1 MESNNQLIYKQN
13 VSMLK
18 RQTDYDEETIIKKLK
33 EYNNDIMKIILEY
46 NNFSEKEKE
55 KKQQQKEISINQGIF
70 KAIRDNFN

>member
-1 MESNNQLIYKQN
+1 METNNQLIYKQN

-18 RQTDYDEETIIKKLK
+18 RQTDYEEETIVKKLK

-55 KKQQQKEISINQGIF
+55 KKKEISINQGIF
-70 KAIRDNFN
+70 KAIRDNFS

>member
-1 MESNNQLIYKQN
+1 METNNQLIYKQN

-18 RQTDYDEETIIKKLK
+18 RQTDYEEETIVKKLK

-55 KKQQQKEISINQGIF
+55 KKKEISINQGIF